1 MNNKN
6 IDIHA
11 RQEDVSP
18 FYNKASV
25 VVNLSDKEKFIE
37 TFGMTA
43 LESMSAGVPII
54 VPTEGGIAEMVDGQN
69 GYKIDVQDLHKIEDA
84 IRCILSDKVMYMKM
98 SGSALVKSKEYDID
112 AMISKIEKI
121 LYNV

>member
-6 IDIHA
+6 IDIHS

-98 SGSALVKSKEYDID
+98 SGNALAKSKEYDID

>member
-1 MNNKN
+1 MSNNKN
-6 IDIHA
+6 IDIHS

-18 FYNKASV
+18 FYNNATV

-69 GYKIDVQDLHKIEDA
+69 GYKIDVQDLPKIEEA
-84 IRCILSDKVMYMKM
+84 VTRMLSDKSLYMKM
-98 SGSALVKSKEYDID
+98 SENALAKSKEYDID
-112 AMISKIEKI
+112 AMILKIENI
-121 LYNV
+121 LCR

>member
-6 IDIHA
+6 IDIHS

-98 SGSALVKSKEYDID
+98 SGNALVKSKEYDID

-121 LYNV
+121 LCNV

>member
-6 IDIHA
+6 IDIHS